1 MFSLNLFFSS
11 MIFSSI
17 RCITVLKS
25 SSDFPVGS
33 SSPQLS
39 SNALKQAYNN
49 RTDLLD
55 QTEIS
60 DDAIAK
66 YEQEQEIRKY
76 KDIVL
81 NMLKLDET
89 SSNSKADEIKDLI
102 ENNNFEVDEKTLAD
116 VLAKDDDFLSML
128 F

>member
-1 MFSLNLFFSS
+1 MTKKFKIDTNTLFDNINNDGILNN
-11 MIFSSI
+11 SSI
-17 RCITVLKS
+17 QARSKIV
-25 SSDFPVGS
+25 
-33 SSPQLS
+33 QLS

-81 NMLKLDET
+81 NMLKIDET

-102 ENNNFEVDEKTLAD
+102 ENNNFEIDEKTLAD
-116 VLAKDDDFLSML
+116 VLANDDDFLSML

>member
-1 MFSLNLFFSS
+1 MFENINNDGILNN
-11 MIFSSI
+11 SSI
-17 RCITVLKS
+17 NARSKV
-25 SSDFPVGS
+25 V
-33 SSPQLS
+33 QLS
-39 SNALKQAYNN
+39 SNALKQAYSN

-81 NMLKLDET
+81 NMLNLDDV
-89 SSNSKADEIKDLI
+89 SSNSKTDEIKSLI
-102 ENNNFEVDEKTLAD
+102 ENNNFEVDEQTLAD
-116 VLAKDDDFLSML
+116 ILIKDDDFLSML

>member
-1 MFSLNLFFSS
+1 MFDNINNDVILNN
-11 MIFSSI
+11 SSI
-17 RCITVLKS
+17 HTRSKIV
-25 SSDFPVGS
+25 
-33 SSPQLS
+33 QLS

-81 NMLKLDET
+81 NMLKIDET

-128 F
+128 FQNIDKNA

>member
-1 MFSLNLFFSS
+1 MFDNINNDGILNN
-11 MIFSSI
+11 SSI
-17 RCITVLKS
+17 QARSKIV
-25 SSDFPVGS
+25 
-33 SSPQLS
+33 QLS

-81 NMLKLDET
+81 NMLKIDEA

-102 ENNNFEVDEKTLAD
+102 ENNNFEIDEKTLAD
-116 VLAKDDDFLSML
+116 VLANDDDFLSML